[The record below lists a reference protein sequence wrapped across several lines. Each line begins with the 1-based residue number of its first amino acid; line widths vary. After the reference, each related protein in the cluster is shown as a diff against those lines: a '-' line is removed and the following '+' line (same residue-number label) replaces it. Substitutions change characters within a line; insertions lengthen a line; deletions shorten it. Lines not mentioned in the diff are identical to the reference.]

1 MCLSHNSYI
10 KLTFS
15 TTMKRLT
22 VDVPE
27 ELMERLDAYCQ
38 ENFINRTNAVRQW
51 IRTLP
56 LEKPIKKRKTKK
68 ESSSQT

>member
-1 MCLSHNSYI
+1 
-10 KLTFS
+10 
-15 TTMKRLT
+15 MKRLT

-27 ELMERLDAYCQ
+27 ELMEHLDAYCQ

-56 LEKPIKKRKTKK
+56 LEKPIKKKKTKK

>member
-1 MCLSHNSYI
+1 
-10 KLTFS
+10 
-15 TTMKRLT
+15 MKRLT